1 MDIVV
6 LGLVIGMANALLA
19 VGLVLIHKAN
29 RVINLAHGE
38 LGAFTV
44 AMMLSLTR
52 VAHLNYWLAL
62 LCSLAG
68 TVLLTA
74 MIERTVLRRLFRS
87 PRLIMLI
94 ATIGVAQLVI
104 VLRLV
109 LPKPRTA
116 LGDSILAGGGSQFPV
131 PFQMDPI
138 PFGRIVLGPA
148 HFMALVAGP
157 LLAIGLLLF
166 LKRSSYGIALR
177 AAAENAP
184 RAQLLGIPVR
194 RVSTLAWVLAG
205 LLSGVAAVLLAPII
219 GFSATEAVGLPLLM
233 RGLAA
238 ATVARMESVGIAFVG
253 GLALGVADQVVF
265 FTTGRSDL
273 TDLVLFIVILL
284 ALLPRRALQRRTVAA
299 EESSW
304 DVADPVRPLPIELA
318 SHPRW
323 RALSRTALALGV
335 LAIGAGPFLLQ
346 PSATF
351 FLSTVFL
358 VGAVAVSMTVLT
370 GWAGQMS
377 IGQWALAGAGGV
389 IGSKL
394 VGTMGWP
401 FWPSLLVAALLGMV
415 LAVAIGLPALRLEG
429 TSLAV
434 VTLGFAVVSASWL
447 FQQDW
452 FGGDGFMPKP
462 DYLSTRWYYA
472 VAIVFLALT
481 MLAARALQRSRF
493 GRNTVAVRDNPR
505 QAASFGV
512 AIVRTKLTAFAV
524 SGAIA
529 AAAGFLWAAGI
540 GIADAS
546 VFPPVRS
553 LSIVAAVVIGGL
565 GSVPGAVLGAFY
577 LQAIPY
583 FGASISPYIGLLTT
597 GFGLL
602 ILLIFFPGGLA
613 RLVQTGR
620 DLLAR
625 AVTGIDPRPQVR
637 VADEDA
643 LSAASEGLVP
653 DGVAPE
659 PVGTRV

>member
-19 VGLVLIHKAN
+19 TGLVLIHKAN

-62 LCSLAG
+62 LASLAG
-68 TVLLTA
+68 TAALAA
-74 MIERTVLRRLFRS
+74 MIERSVLRRLFRS

-116 LGDSILAGGGSQFPV
+116 GGQSILFGGGLQFPV
-131 PFQMDPI
+131 PFHMKPVV
-138 PFGRIVLGPA
+138 FGRIVLGPA

-157 LLAIGLLLF
+157 LLALGLF
-166 LKRSSYGIALR
+166 LFLRRSSYGIALR

-205 LLSGVAAVLLAPII
+205 LLSGVASVLLAPII
-219 GFSATEAVGLPLLM
+219 GFTATEAVGLPLLM

-238 ATVARMESVGIAFVG
+238 ATVARMESVAVAFWVG
-253 GLALGVADQVVF
+253 LGLGVTDQVLF
-265 FTTGRSDL
+265 FWLHRSDL
-273 TDLVLFIVILL
+273 TDVVLFIVILA
-284 ALLPRRALQRRTVAA
+284 ALVPRRARQARTVAA

-304 DVADPVRPLPIELA
+304 EMSDPVRPLPIEIA
-318 SHPRW
+318 SNRGW
-323 RALSRTALALGV
+323 RALSRGALVGG
-335 LAIGAGPFLLQ
+335 LAVVAAGPFLLGA
-346 PSATF
+346 SATF
-351 FLSTVFL
+351 FVSTVFL
-358 VGAVAVSMTVLT
+358 VAAVAVSITVLT

-389 IGSKL
+389 FGSKL
-394 VGTMGWP
+394 VGSWGWP
-401 FWPSLLVAALLGMV
+401 FWPSLVVAGALGMV

-429 TSLAV
+429 TELAV

-447 FQQDW
+447 FDQDW
-452 FGGDGFMPKP
+452 FAGDGFMPKP
-462 DYLSTRWYYA
+462 EYLTTRWYY
-472 VAIVFLALT
+472 VAGLAFLAIT
-481 MLAARALQRSRF
+481 VAATRALQRSRI
-493 GRNTVAVRDNPR
+493 GRNTIAVRDNPR
-505 QAASFGV
+505 QAASLGV
-512 AIVRTKLTAFAV
+512 GIVATKLTAFAI

-540 GIADAS
+540 GLADPS

-577 LQAIPY
+577 MLGIPY
-583 FGASISPYIGLLTT
+583 FGARISPYIGLLST

-602 ILLIFFPGGLA
+602 VLLIFLPGGLA
-613 RLVQTGR
+613 RMAQAGR

-625 AVTGIDPRPQVR
+625 AVTGIDPRRR
-637 VADEDA
+637 VD
-643 LSAASEGLVP
+643 SAP
-653 DGVAPE
+653 DAPE
-659 PVGTRV
+659 AAPDAPAAPEEVRA